1 LGAAD
6 ESLAE
11 NEEALEA
18 AGILH
23 GRLGALEHTIGLGD
37 LLVDSWQRIAP
48 RPAAALRGGEIL
60 LELHAADLLVARTLG
75 ENEAGA
81 AHDPYAA
88 HSEHGNAQ
96 AADRPHTRRDHAP
109 KTAMDA
115 HDWFR
120 SPGSHGRIMRG

>member
-1 LGAAD
+1 
-6 ESLAE
+6 
-11 NEEALEA
+11 
-18 AGILH
+18 
-23 GRLGALEHTIGLGD
+23 LEHTIGLGD

-60 LELHAADLLVARTLG
+60 LELHAADLLVTRTLG
-75 ENEAGA
+75 KNEAGA